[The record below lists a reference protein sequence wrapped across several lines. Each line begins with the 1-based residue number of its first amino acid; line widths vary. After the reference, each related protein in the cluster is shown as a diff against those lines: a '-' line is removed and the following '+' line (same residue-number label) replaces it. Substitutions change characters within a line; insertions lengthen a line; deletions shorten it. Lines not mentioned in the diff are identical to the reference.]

1 MSINLSGY
9 SSVGVCLCVRLDIPD
24 YGVLRLSTFHKAI
37 NVTES
42 DGYVYSYSPAGV
54 LMSVSES
61 VSELRATSVETAI
74 GLTGIPTEY

>member
-9 SSVGVCLCVRLDIPD
+9 SSVGVCLCVRLDIPS

-37 NVTES
+37 NITES
-42 DGYVYSYSPAGV
+42 DGFVYPYSPAGI

-61 VSELRATSVETAI
+61 VSEYAECSQI
-74 GLTGIPTEY
+74 H